1 MNKNKTHKKKYKKII
16 INRLSIII
24 FVLIILILLIFG
36 FVKLTNK
43 IFSVKNII
51 SESNTKYT
59 SQDIINNSGINIGD
73 NLLFLDTKKARN
85 NIYKNLSYIENIQI
99 KKKFPDK
106 IIINTSISEIKY
118 NLISQDNNKYYLISK
133 NSKILE
139 TREENIPELVTLTGI
154 KFFVSDLGDIVY
166 EDSNIKNIIKKICD
180 LCENKNLNLIKSID
194 FSDKFNI
201 IINYDDRINI
211 LFGDSQD
218 IEYKILTISEII
230 LNRIN
235 NSEKGTLDVRELK
248 NTSKSYF
255 NVNN

>member
-1 MNKNKTHKKKYKKII
+1 MTKNTKNKKYKKII
-16 INRLSIII
+16 INRLFII
-24 FVLIILILLIFG
+24 FFVLLILILLIFG

-43 IFSVKNII
+43 IFGVKNII
-51 SESNTKYT
+51 SESNNKYT
-59 SQDIINNSGINIGD
+59 SQDIINSSGINIGD
-73 NLLFLDTKKARN
+73 NLLFLDTKKSKN

-106 IIINTSISEIKY
+106 IIINTNTSEIKY
-118 NLISQDNNKYYLISK
+118 NLTSRENNKYYLISE

-139 TREENIPELVTLTGI
+139 TREENIPELIILTGI
-154 KFFVSDLGDIVY
+154 KFSVSDLGDIIY
-166 EDSNIKNIIKKICD
+166 EDNNIKNIIKNICD
-180 LCENKNLNLIKSID
+180 LCENKNLKLIKSID

-235 NSEKGTLDVRELK
+235 NNEKGTLDIRELK
-248 NTSKSYF
+248 NTSRSYF
-255 NVNN
+255 NVE